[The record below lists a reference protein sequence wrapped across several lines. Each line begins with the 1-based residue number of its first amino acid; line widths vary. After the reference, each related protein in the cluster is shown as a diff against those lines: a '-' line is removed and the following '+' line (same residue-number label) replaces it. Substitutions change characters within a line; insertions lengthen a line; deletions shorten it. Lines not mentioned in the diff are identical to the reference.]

1 MIFKLLSTFTVSSFS
16 GLWASRNSS
25 GLLRHWPRSWHGE
38 KCHVYQPPLPLFPI
52 LHLWI
57 VRLSSV
63 LRPSILAN
71 RHMLKDLWNTT
82 VPRVSFSIFPKR
94 HLFFR
99 TLRHCLHAVVRK
111 IITRSALNITFIWEQ
126 LPLKCILT
134 VLMAFHLVTPVICL
148 CFFFIAQINSHII
161 IVIFDYPTSKL
172 LILNLQLIIMS
183 SILLILEC
191 ETTFELK
198 LITIR
203 SDNDII

>member
-1 MIFKLLSTFTVSSFS
+1 MIFKLLSTFTASSFS
-16 GLWASRNSS
+16 GLWANRNSS

-38 KCHVYQPPLPLFPI
+38 KCHVDQPPLSLSLFPI
-52 LHLWI
+52 LRLWI

-63 LRPSILAN
+63 PRPSILAN

-94 HLFFR
+94 HLFR
-99 TLRHCLHAVVRK
+99 NSQTLFTCSSREDNHPVCTKH
-111 IITRSALNITFIWEQ
+111 NIYLGATISEMHIDSFDG
-126 LPLKCILT
+126 LSFSYASDLF
-134 VLMAFHLVTPVICL
+134 V
-148 CFFFIAQINSHII
+148 FFIAQINSHII

-172 LILNLQLIIMS
+172 RILNLLLIIVF
-183 SILLILEC
+183 SILLILEY

-198 LITIR
+198 LITVR